1 MKNGAVHRS
10 IAAGALALV
19 AAGCG
24 GGGDAAPSPPPQGNT
39 VAASAAHRDL
49 LASARS
55 RAVTG
60 VGSDNRNYRL
70 DLVITPLAAAAFPA
84 TGRMAARSVLQLD
97 VAIDGQPSSQGR
109 LTYHFDLA
117 DMRIVGVVD
126 DRGPCQV
133 PTAVAAVFAA
143 TLPGTSGPIA
153 ALDVRAD
160 CTADAATVRRQ
171 TLLWSVEVEGSTLFY
186 CLNAIGA
193 DLQGNVL
200 ASESYCLEASPS
212 GAIGARARITV
223 TTAGATP
230 FSLVAR
236 NY

>member
-24 GGGDAAPSPPPQGNT
+24 GGGDAAPNPPPQGNT

-84 TGRMAARSVLQLD
+84 TGTMAARSVLQLD

-117 DMRIVGVVD
+117 DMRIAW
-126 DRGPCQV
+126 RRRP
-133 PTAVAAVFAA
+133 PARSA
-143 TLPGTSGPIA
+143 
-153 ALDVRAD
+153 RAH
-160 CTADAATVRRQ
+160 
-171 TLLWSVEVEGSTLFY
+171 
-186 CLNAIGA
+186 
-193 DLQGNVL
+193 
-200 ASESYCLEASPS
+200 ASPS
-212 GAIGARARITV
+212 RRPASRRSRSSPATTERSASGDSARKRSGDGFDRRPRDKADPGDQDEDMDAIVDPVHDLAEQ
-223 TTAGATP
+223 
-230 FSLVAR
+230 
-236 NY
+236 